1 MSSRMKTVFLFIVEG
16 ISDKSLLEPLINK
29 IVDTKKIH
37 IEYTNGD
44 ITALTKPADMRK
56 KLGEVIKRFQTN
68 NRSLAHYIEKAIFI
82 TDTDGCFI
90 DDSFIYY
97 STKDTNF
104 RYEDNGIY
112 TDRPQDVRLRNNYK
126 ANNANM
132 LSSTAK
138 IMRLP
143 LETYYFS
150 CNLDHV
156 FYNERNL
163 ENKLKYEYADAFT
176 DEYDGR
182 ESEFITFFSK
192 NSLTLSNDYKIS
204 WDNIKQDLNSL
215 LRYSNFHLFFIN
227 NQDFLSEECKKHL
240 NNAYLNGNINHE

>member
-1 MSSRMKTVFLFIVEG
+1 MSSQMKTVFLFIVEG
-16 ISDKSLLEPLINK
+16 ISDKSLLEPLVDK
-29 IVDTKKIH
+29 IIDTKKIH

-44 ITALTKPADMRK
+44 ITAITKPTDMRK
-56 KLGEVIKRFQTN
+56 KLGEVIKGFQTK
-68 NRSLAHYIEKAIFI
+68 NRSLANHIEKVIFI

-90 DDSFIYY
+90 DDSFIYF
-97 STKDTNF
+97 SINDTNF
-104 RYEDNGIY
+104 RYEDSGIY
-112 TDRPQDVRLRNNYK
+112 TDRPQDVMIRNKYK
-126 ANNANM
+126 SNNTNM

-163 ENKLKYEYADAFT
+163 EDKLKYEYADAFT
-176 DEYDGR
+176 DEYDGK
-182 ESEFITFFSK
+182 ESEFITFFS
-192 NSLTLSNDYKIS
+192 NNALTLSNDYKSS

-215 LRYSNFHLFFIN
+215 LRFSNFHLFFIN
-227 NQDFLSEECKKHL
+227 NQEFLSEECIKHL
-240 NNAYLNGNINHE
+240 NNSYLNCNINN